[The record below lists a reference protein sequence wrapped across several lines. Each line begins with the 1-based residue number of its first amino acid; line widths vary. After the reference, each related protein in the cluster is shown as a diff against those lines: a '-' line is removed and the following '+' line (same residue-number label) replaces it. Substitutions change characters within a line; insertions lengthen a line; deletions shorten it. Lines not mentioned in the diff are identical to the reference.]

1 MTESFFGGLICK
13 DSIVDV
19 NRLQCNN
26 QLCINGPW
34 SERQRVDRI
43 DTTRLALLSSYA
55 TAVISIDGYLLL
67 SGCPL
72 LAEAPL
78 ALGSGA
84 GLRWRRKLASDE
96 VADEY
101 TVLPSCMHF
110 GGTSATLS
118 LTRDPIFFLADPSNQ
133 SPAFSAT
140 HPGHWDKLRG
150 GHELVSFL
158 HSVVDC
164 SNIARYN
171 IISQPLLTRLKSIGS
186 AYSGDTTRGCTTSEE
201 ALQLW

>member
-1 MTESFFGGLICK
+1 MK
-13 DSIVDV
+13 
-19 NRLQCNN
+19 
-26 QLCINGPW
+26 
-34 SERQRVDRI
+34 
-43 DTTRLALLSSYA
+43 
-55 TAVISIDGYLLL
+55 SIDGSLLL
-67 SGCPL
+67 SGCAF

-164 SNIARYN
+164 SDIVKISNNFTASYN
-171 IISQPLLTRLKSIGS
+171 PTRIDRIRILGQYNQRLYHIGGGTAALVES
-186 AYSGDTTRGCTTSEE
+186 ESGVPAKNPVFL
-201 ALQLW
+201 AL

>member
-1 MTESFFGGLICK
+1 MTESFFGGLMYR

-19 NRLQCNN
+19 KRLQCNN
-26 QLCINGPW
+26 QLCTNGPW

-43 DTTRLALLSSYA
+43 DTTRLALLSNYA
-55 TAVISIDGYLLL
+55 TAVKSIDGPLLL

-118 LTRDPIFFLADPSNQ
+118 LSPVTRYFSWLIRRTRALPSPQHILAIGTS
-133 SPAFSAT
+133 FVEAT
-140 HPGHWDKLRG
+140 SWFH
-150 GHELVSFL
+150 F
-158 HSVVDC
+158 
-164 SNIARYN
+164 Y
-171 IISQPLLTRLKSIGS
+171 TR
-186 AYSGDTTRGCTTSEE
+186 
-201 ALQLW
+201 